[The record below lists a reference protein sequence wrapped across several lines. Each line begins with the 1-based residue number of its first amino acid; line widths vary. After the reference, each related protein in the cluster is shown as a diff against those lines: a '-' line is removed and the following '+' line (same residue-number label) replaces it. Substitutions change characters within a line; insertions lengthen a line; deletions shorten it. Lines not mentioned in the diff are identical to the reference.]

1 MTRRWVRCGA
11 GLFAAALLLA
21 AAVAPGY
28 AGVARC
34 ALAGAGAEDVT
45 VREENVT
52 FKEAKYSLCFLEGA
66 VDALAPYMREYSM
79 ITLDAD
85 EGQNRIRIEVSDY
98 SEENLERLSRLIGG
112 LDIPAECVNVIDRTG
127 VSAQVT

>member
-1 MTRRWVRCGA
+1 MTRRWVRWGA
-11 GLFAAALLLA
+11 GLFAAALLL

-34 ALAGAGAEDVT
+34 ALAGAGAEDVAR
-45 VREENVT
+45 REENVT
-52 FKEAKYSLCFLEGA
+52 FKEVKYSLYFLEGA

-85 EGQNRIRIEVSDY
+85 ERENRIKIGVSDY
-98 SEENLERLSRLIGG
+98 SEENLERLFGLIGG